1 MTLAAIHDRL
11 WALYEWATANGRLRW
26 IFIGFLITTC
36 LFYFRNEY
44 LKEESKGRFVPFDGW
59 FYYSAT
65 DFKAEV
71 KELSPPGR
79 RMYIGT
85 QLSLDL
91 VYPAIY
97 LLLFGGWLALLTRPY
112 RASLA
117 LVRHASLLPL
127 LAAVADLIE
136 NATVS
141 YLIWQFDRL
150 QTIDSIVPVA
160 AAATG
165 VKWASLILLTLFLV
179 VALVGGRM
187 KQTG

>member
-1 MTLAAIHDRL
+1 MHARL
-11 WALYEWATANGRLRW
+11 WALYEWTIANGRLRW
-26 IFIGFLITTC
+26 LFIGFLIATC

-44 LKEESKGRFVPFDGW
+44 LKDASQGRFVPFDGW

-71 KELSPPGR
+71 QMLSMPGR
-79 RMYIGT
+79 RMYVAT

-97 LLLFGGWLALLTRPY
+97 LLLFGAWLALLTRPF
-112 RASLA
+112 RASLTVINQTA
-117 LVRHASLLPL
+117 LLPL

-136 NATVS
+136 NLTIS
-141 YLIWQFDRL
+141 YLIGQFDRF
-150 QTIDSIVPVA
+150 QTADALVPVA

-165 VKWASLILLTLFLV
+165 VKWATLILLTLVLLM
-179 VALVGGRM
+179 ALVGARI
-187 KQTG
+187 KKAA